1 MTSDDATVDPGVWQ
15 AFESRATQG
24 PEEARVAV
32 LVQLVPPARVAERS
46 GDPSAR
52 LTTLERETEELQ
64 RDLLGHLD
72 RLGVTSPPRTLT
84 LANAVAVELTAE
96 QIRSVAQRPD
106 VRRIVPAEPKHVAT

>member
-1 MTSDDATVDPGVWQ
+1 MTSDDGTVDPGVWR
-15 AFESRATQG
+15 ALESRATQG
-24 PEEARVAV
+24 AKEARVAV
-32 LVQLVPPARVAERS
+32 LVQLAPPARVPEGS
-46 GDPSAR
+46 GDPGAR

-64 RDLLGHLD
+64 RDLMEHLD
-72 RLGVTSPPRTLT
+72 RLGVTSPPRTLA